1 MQNQLFLHSETSVT
15 VPTEQDVL
23 EDVESGLV
31 EICATLEKEI
41 ESDRMLLLATSDDT
55 GNVDHDQCNC
65 DYWVLYMKT
74 VIMHRKI
81 NLSL

>member
-1 MQNQLFLHSETSVT
+1 MT

-31 EICATLEKEI
+31 EICATLENEI

-55 GNVDHDQCNC
+55 GNVDDDQCIVIFRS
-65 DYWVLYMKT
+65 VLGVLK
-74 VIMHRKI
+74 
-81 NLSL
+81 